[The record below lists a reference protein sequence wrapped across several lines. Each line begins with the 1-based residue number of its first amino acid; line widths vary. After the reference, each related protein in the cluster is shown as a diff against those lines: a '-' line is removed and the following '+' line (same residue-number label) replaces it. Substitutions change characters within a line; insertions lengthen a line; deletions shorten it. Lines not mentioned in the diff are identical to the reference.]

1 MEHQTFLVVLGL
13 IGLLGLAALLLPAS
27 RRLNV
32 PFTVLLAAAGC
43 ALGAIVMALKH
54 THGLWILGDFFHA
67 LDNLGIT
74 SEAVFFIFLP
84 ALIFESAM
92 HLNVRKLMADIQP
105 ILMLAVIG
113 LLISTFVVGFSVM
126 AVSGMGFVVCL
137 LLGVIVSAT
146 DPVAV
151 VAIFK
156 DLGAPKR
163 LTVLVEGESLF
174 NDATAIVLF
183 TILAAVLVGSAEAS
197 AGSAAVAFIK
207 VFFGGIAVGL
217 VMARGFLWLIGRM
230 RQMPLVEITLTVVMA
245 YMIFIFCEHY
255 LHISGVMGVV
265 AAGLT
270 TGSYGRTKISP
281 ATWHTLEETWEQL
294 GFWANSLIFFL
305 VGIMVPAVLFDFHAN
320 QIFSLVILLASAFVA
335 RAFVLY
341 FVLPLMVKS
350 RLAAPVSTAYR
361 TVMFWGGLRGAVS
374 LALALVIL
382 ETRGLDSE
390 TKSFVVVLVTGFVLF
405 TLFVNATTMGWL
417 MGLLGLDKLAPV
429 DIALRNRA
437 LATSMSHIRAGV
449 LEAARDAGIKEK
461 LVHDVARDYE
471 RRQAEAEAE
480 IGQTGD
486 LAPEDRTKVGLATLV
501 NLERKLYLKHFADGI
516 ISANITRAVMGQT
529 ETVLDGLKAG
539 GIAGYDEAVEKVLG
553 FSWPFHT
560 ALFFQRQINWTG
572 PLARQ
577 LADRL
582 EILLAT
588 ESAWRNLADQGAQS
602 TAELL
607 GADTAD
613 ELARIARDRL
623 ARTNQAIDGL
633 KLQYPDYSETIETR
647 HLERVA
653 LRLEGSDYNQMLGNQ
668 LISQEVYDTLEGDMD
683 NRLRKLERQPPLDL
697 GLEPEKLVAK
707 MPFFADCTAIQVA
720 EIAKLLKP
728 RLVVPGELVIHKG
741 EVGDRMYFIST
752 GAVEVEIS
760 ANEPVRLG
768 SGDFFGEIALLK
780 DTPRVAD
787 VASIG
792 FCQLLALHSRD
803 FRQLLNNH
811 PELRETVERV
821 AQERLDG

>member
-1 MEHQTFLVVLGL
+1 
-13 IGLLGLAALLLPAS
+13 
-27 RRLNV
+27 
-32 PFTVLLAAAGC
+32 
-43 ALGAIVMALKH
+43 
-54 THGLWILGDFFHA
+54 
-67 LDNLGIT
+67 
-74 SEAVFFIFLP
+74 
-84 ALIFESAM
+84 
-92 HLNVRKLMADIQP
+92 
-105 ILMLAVIG
+105 MLAVIG

-137 LLGVIVSAT
+137 LLGAIVSAT

-163 LTVLVEGESLF
+163 LTILVEGESLF

-183 TILAAVLVGSAEAS
+183 TILAAVLVGTAEAT

-217 VMARGFLWLIGRM
+217 LLARGFLWVIGRM

-245 YMIFIFCEHY
+245 YVIFIFCEHY

-305 VGIMVPAVLFDFHAN
+305 VGIMVPAVLLDFHAN
-320 QIFSLVILLASAFVA
+320 QIIALVVLLASAFVA

-350 RLAAPVSTAYR
+350 RLAAPVSAAFR

-382 ETRGLDSE
+382 ETHGLDSG

-405 TLFVNATTMGWL
+405 TLFINATTMGWL
-417 MGLLGLDKLAPV
+417 MSLLGLDKLSPV

-449 LEAARDAGIKEK
+449 LEAARDAGIKEE
-461 LVHDVARDYE
+461 LVHDVAQDYE
-471 RRQAEAEAE
+471 RRQAEAEGE
-480 IGQTGD
+480 IGQMDD
-486 LAPEDRTKVGLATLV
+486 LAPEDRTKVGLSTLI
-501 NLERKLYLKHFADGI
+501 NLERKLYLKHFAEGI

-553 FSWPFHT
+553 FAWPFHT

-572 PLARQ
+572 PLAGQ

-588 ESAWRNLADQGAQS
+588 EAAWRELAERGAQS

-607 GADTAD
+607 GADTAE
-613 ELARIARDRL
+613 ELARIARARL
-623 ARTNQAIDGL
+623 ARTNQAIAGL

-653 LRLEGSDYNQMLGNQ
+653 LRLEGNDYNQMLGNQ
-668 LISQEVYDTLEGDMD
+668 LISQEVFTTLEGDMD
-683 NRLRKLERQPPLDL
+683 SRLRKLERQPSLDL
-697 GLEPEKLVAK
+697 GLEPENLVAK
-707 MPFFADCTAIQVA
+707 MPFFADATAIQIG

-752 GAVEVEIS
+752 GAVEVDIGAS
-760 ANEPVRLG
+760 EPVRLG
-768 SGDFFGEIALLK
+768 SGDFFGEIALVK
-780 DTPRVAD
+780 DMPRVAD
-787 VASIG
+787 VVSIG

-803 FRQLLNNH
+803 FRQLLDSN
-811 PELRETVERV
+811 PELKETVERV